1 MRGTRLQV
9 VFETAEPDAGVPVE
23 DLRLV
28 LRHLAEAIRP
38 LARHLRE
45 HGGGGSE
52 PDAADSD
59 ACPLRVTGISG
70 GSVVLDLTVAPTGDG
85 SGSEDTGRR
94 AVRAILRGGADEAGA
109 VPPPLP
115 APVADRL
122 TAIGESLSPAV
133 PLVRLRDPDS
143 DRGRDLRREDSERAI
158 RNEDPAVDNRRPAPE
173 WGEPFDREA
182 FLARPR
188 QPFSFDDLPTID
200 DLTPEEAETFRGYLR
215 VGRRS

>member
-28 LRHLAEAIRP
+28 LHHLAEAFRH
-38 LARHLRE
+38 LARHRE

-52 PDAADSD
+52 PDAAGGD
-59 ACPLRVTGISG
+59 ACPLRVTGVSG
-70 GSVVLDLTVAPTGDG
+70 GAVVLDLTVAPTEDG
-85 SGSEDTGRR
+85 SGSEESGRR
-94 AVRAILRGGADEAGA
+94 AVRAILQGGADEAGA
-109 VPPPLP
+109 VP

-133 PLVRLRDPDS
+133 PLVRLRDPES
-143 DRGRDLRREDSERAI
+143 DRGRDIRREDAERTI
-158 RNEDPAVDNRRPAPE
+158 RGGDPAVDDTRPEPE

-182 FLARPR
+182 FLARRR